1 MFGVS
6 FTELVMV
13 FIVALLLFGPE
24 QLPQMARQ
32 LGKLMA
38 ELRKGSDAVRREFY
52 NSVYPPADEITR
64 DLASTT
70 KDLRALKSEFLS
82 SPLPKLEVPTVG
94 ELLSPSQS
102 PPETPTTENKLPP
115 GGGRAAPKNA
125 STEGGA
131 TTTAG
136 QNGSHTSSQPLYED
150 DKGDA

>member
-6 FTELVMV
+6 FTEVVMV
-13 FIVALLLFGPE
+13 FVVALLLFGPE

-52 NSVYPPADEITR
+52 NSVYPPADEVTR
-64 DLASTT
+64 DLAATT

-82 SPLPKLEVPTVG
+82 SPLPKLEVPSVS
-94 ELLSPSQS
+94 ELLSPGEPGS
-102 PPETPTTENKLPP
+102 PLSEPKLPP
-115 GGGRAAPKNA
+115 GGGRAAPKGP
-125 STEGGA
+125 STESA
-131 TTTAG
+131 SSTPSDTTST
-136 QNGSHTSSQPLYED
+136 HTPPSPHYED

>member
-6 FTELVMV
+6 FTEVVMV

-64 DLASTT
+64 DLAAT
-70 KDLRALKSEFLS
+70 KNDLRSLKSEFLS
-82 SPLPKLEVPTVG
+82 SPLPKLEVPTVSD
-94 ELLSPSQS
+94 LLAPTPSDA
-102 PPETPTTENKLPP
+102 ENTPTEAKLPP
-115 GGGRAAPKNA
+115 GGGRAAPKVSRAESGPSTTSEPDSTRA
-125 STEGGA
+125 SL
-131 TTTAG
+131 
-136 QNGSHTSSQPLYED
+136 QPLYED
-150 DKGDA
+150 DKGDS